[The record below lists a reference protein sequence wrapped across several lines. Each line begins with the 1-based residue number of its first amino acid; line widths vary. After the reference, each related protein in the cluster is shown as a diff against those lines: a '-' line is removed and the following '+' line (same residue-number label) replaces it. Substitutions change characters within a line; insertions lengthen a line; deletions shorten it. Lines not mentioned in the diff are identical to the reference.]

1 MPANCA
7 FGADLAAPSKR
18 RSEEGVKAS
27 VIVSPTF
34 RPFSL
39 GFGIRIA
46 FPPSLPSPS
55 NARGVSRSDAHPR
68 SPSHHRWVGWLEMN
82 IPNELQGPG

>member
-46 FPPSLPSPS
+46 FPPSLPPPT
-55 NARGVSRSDAHPR
+55 NAVSVAQTLTVHHPII
-68 SPSHHRWVGWLEMN
+68 VGSA
-82 IPNELQGPG
+82 GSK